1 MTKKKPQVHTK
12 ERQLQLRQF
21 LADWIIDNCQ
31 PIHVV
36 TSVGLK
42 VFLDELDPAFEMPC
56 EETIKNIIYS
66 AYNYS
71 FPKLKQQIQTQATS
85 ISLTMDLCCSHTD
98 SSAS

>member
-1 MTKKKPQVHTK
+1 MTKKKLQAHTK

-42 VFLDELDPAFEMPC
+42 FFLNELDPAFEMPC
-56 EETIKNIIYS
+56 EKTIKNIIYS

-71 FPKLKQQIQTQATS
+71 FPKLKQQIQIQATS
-85 ISLTMDLCCSHTD
+85 ISLTMDLWMARSH
-98 SSAS
+98 